1 MYFVLQRRQKKSGD
15 IPRIESMTDPTW
27 YSVLPPLLAIVL
39 AIWSK
44 QVIPSLFAGI
54 WMGYTLLAVF
64 TDPGDVRVLVFTLLV
79 GSLIATIERS
89 GGVRGF
95 VHYLE
100 DRHWVHNGFRAQ
112 ILAWSVGLVIFV
124 ESSITLLVAGSV
136 SRPLFDRYSIS
147 REKLAYLID
156 ATSAPVCVM
165 IPLNAWGA
173 FIISVV
179 ASTGVENPLQVFIAA
194 IPFNLY
200 AITAILLAGVVV
212 WKNINIGPM
221 KLAEERTQRGELLWP
236 DSVPLIDV
244 SAEHEVEGEQQ
255 PPSAWLMV
263 LPILS
268 MVLMMPVSLYVTGDG
283 DIINGSGSVAVL
295 WSVCFGIF
303 VAWTMVLLKG
313 DSSVGELVQ
322 VFMKGAGDLLPIA
335 IILLLALTLGDV
347 ANALGTGVYV
357 ANLVSGNISPV
368 FLAPLVFLVS
378 AFIAFSVG
386 SSWGTFAIMIPIAVP
401 IAMTLGLPVPLL
413 LGAAI
418 SGAIF
423 GDHASPISDTTVIA
437 SMASASDHIE
447 HVRTQLPY
455 ALIAAAI
462 AATGFLLIGLMIR

>member
-1 MYFVLQRRQKKSGD
+1 
-15 IPRIESMTDPTW
+15 MTDPMW
-27 YSVLPPLLAIVL
+27 YSVLPPLLAIAL

-54 WMGYTLLAVF
+54 WMGHTLLSQFNPLAGLAAGLDGMINVF
-64 TDPGDVRVLVFTLLV
+64 TDPGDARVLIFTLLV
-79 GSLIATIERS
+79 GSLIATIERT

-95 VHYLE
+95 VQYLE
-100 DRHWVHNGFRAQ
+100 ARRWVHNGFRAQ
-112 ILAWSVGLVIFV
+112 VLAWAVGLVIFV

-136 SRPLFDRYSIS
+136 SRPLFDRYRVS

-173 FIISVV
+173 FIISLV
-179 ASTGVENPLQVFIAA
+179 ASTGVDNPLQVFIAA
-194 IPFNLY
+194 VPLNLY
-200 AITAILLAGVVV
+200 AITAILLAGFVI
-212 WKNINIGPM
+212 WKNINLGPM
-221 KLAEERTQRGELLWP
+221 KKAEERTQRGETLWP

-244 SAEHEVEGEQQ
+244 SAEHEALDEKE
-255 PPSAWLMV
+255 PPSAWFMG
-263 LPILS
+263 LPILT

-283 DIINGSGSVAVL
+283 NIIEGSGSVAVL
-295 WSVCFGIF
+295 WSVCCAIL
-303 VAWTMVLLKG
+303 VAWAMTLLKG
-313 DSSVGELVQ
+313 GSSVSELMQ

-357 ANLVSGNISPV
+357 ANVVSGSISP
-368 FLAPLVFLVS
+368 FLIAPLVFLVS

-401 IAMTLGLPVPLL
+401 IALTLGIPVPLM

-418 SGAIF
+418 SGGIF
-423 GDHASPISDTTVIA
+423 GDHASPISDTTVLA

-462 AATGFLLIGLMIR
+462 AAVGFLLIGLAQ

>member
-1 MYFVLQRRQKKSGD
+1 M
-15 IPRIESMTDPTW
+15 W

-54 WMGYTLLAVF
+54 WMGHTLLSQFNPLAGLAAGLDGMINVF
-64 TDPGDVRVLVFTLLV
+64 TDPGDARVLIFTLLV
-79 GSLIATIERS
+79 GALIATIERT

-95 VHYLE
+95 VKYLE
-100 DRHWVHNGFRAQ
+100 ARRWVHNGVRAQ
-112 ILAWSVGLVIFV
+112 VLAWGVGLVIFV

-136 SRPLFDRYSIS
+136 SRPLFDRYRVS

-173 FIISVV
+173 FIISLV
-179 ASTGVENPLQVFIAA
+179 ASTGVENPLQVFVAA
-194 IPFNLY
+194 VPLNLY
-200 AITAILLAGVVV
+200 AIAAILLAGVVI
-212 WKNINIGPM
+212 WKNINLGPM
-221 KLAEERTQRGELLWP
+221 RKAEERTQRGELLWP
-236 DSVPLIDV
+236 GSVPLIDV
-244 SAEHEVEGEQQ
+244 SAEQEVADEEDT
-255 PPSAWLMV
+255 PSAWFMG
-263 LPILS
+263 LPIIT

-283 DIINGSGSVAVL
+283 NIMNGSGSVAVL
-295 WSVCFGIF
+295 WSVCCAILM
-303 VAWTMVLLKG
+303 AWAMTLFKG
-313 DSSVGELVQ
+313 GSSVGALMQ

-335 IILLLALTLGDV
+335 IILLLALALGDV
-347 ANALGTGVYV
+347 ANELGTGVYV
-357 ANLVSGNISPV
+357 ANIVSGNISPV
-368 FLAPLVFLVS
+368 LLAPLVFLVS

-401 IAMTLGLPVPLL
+401 IAMTLGIPVPLL
-413 LGAAI
+413 LAAAI

-423 GDHASPISDTTVIA
+423 GDHASPISDTTVLA

-455 ALIAAAI
+455 ALVAAAI
-462 AATGFLLIGLMIR
+462 AALGFLLIGIFQ

>member
-1 MYFVLQRRQKKSGD
+1 
-15 IPRIESMTDPTW
+15 MTDPMW

-54 WMGYTLLAVF
+54 WMGHTLLTQFNPLAGLAGGLDGMIHVF
-64 TDPGDVRVLVFTLLV
+64 ADAGDTRVLIFTLLI
-79 GSLIATIERS
+79 GPLIATIERS

-100 DRHWVHNGFRAQ
+100 RRHWVHNGFRAQ
-112 ILAWSVGLVIFV
+112 FLAWGIGLIIFV

-136 SRPLFDRYSIS
+136 SRPLFDRYRVS

-173 FIISVV
+173 FIISLV

-194 IPFNLY
+194 VPLNLY
-200 AITAILLAGVVV
+200 AITAILLAGIVI
-212 WKNINIGPM
+212 WKNINVGPM
-221 KLAEERTQRGELLWP
+221 KQAEERTRRGEVLWP
-236 DSVPLIDV
+236 EAVPLIDV
-244 SAEHEVEGEQQ
+244 SAEHEVVDEQDV
-255 PPSAWLMV
+255 PSAWLMV
-263 LPILS
+263 LPILA
-268 MVLMMPVSLYVTGDG
+268 MVLMMPVSLYITGDG
-283 DIINGSGSVAVL
+283 DIVNGSGSTAVL
-295 WSVCFGIF
+295 WSVSFAIF
-303 VAWTMVLLKG
+303 VAWTMTLIKG
-313 DSSVGELVQ
+313 DSSVTELMQ
-322 VFMKGAGDLLPIA
+322 IFMKGAGDMLPIA

-347 ANALGTGVYV
+347 ANALGTGAYV

-368 FLAPLVFLVS
+368 LLAPLVFLVS

-386 SSWGTFAIMIPIAVP
+386 SSWGTFAIMIPLAVP
-401 IAMTLGLPVPLL
+401 IAVTLGIPVPLM

-423 GDHASPISDTTVIA
+423 GDHASPISDTTVLA
-437 SMASASDHIE
+437 SMASATDHID

-462 AATGFLLIGLMIR
+462 ASVGFLLIGLIG